1 MDYDY
6 GKGKHYAAI
15 PFIATISS
23 LRDIATVLPHNRE
36 EVIKSNQIGYVMLY
50 CIYVCVYAGDV
61 DDYND
66 NDNDNDN
73 GR

>member
-1 MDYDY
+1 MIKLDYDY

-36 EVIKSNQIGYVMLY
+36 EGIKSNQIGYVMLY
-50 CIYVCVYAGDV
+50 CIYVCVYAEND
-61 DDYND
+61 DDYN
-66 NDNDNDN
+66 NNDN
-73 GR
+73 GG